1 MRCSLEM
8 ALVLVSEV
16 YFDVSLKICV
26 LSFYLFYWFLLDVD
40 RVEAFFETFLDSFLN
55 VLGTNL

>member
-40 RVEAFFETFLDSFLN
+40 RVEAFLETFLDSFLN